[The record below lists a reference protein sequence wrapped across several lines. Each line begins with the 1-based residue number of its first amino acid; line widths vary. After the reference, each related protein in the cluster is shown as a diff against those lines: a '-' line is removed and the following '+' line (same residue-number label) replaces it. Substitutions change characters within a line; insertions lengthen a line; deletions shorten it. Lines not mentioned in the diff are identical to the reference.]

1 MILIIGYGS
10 SGRKV
15 VNYAKT
21 VDKVVVIDKNASIF
35 ESLEN
40 IDFEYIVGDASDKEV
55 LNKAK
60 IKDADTVL
68 ILTNEYEINKK
79 TAELVSE
86 INPKA
91 YLIARGIVKYPNLY
105 DDIKVNK
112 IIYPVEC
119 AAKEVMHEIEKS
131 KLIRKLRDLEEV
143 VNEVKIKF
151 SDLTEH
157 SDAVVINN
165 SVNKGS
171 ADNYN
176 IDKTP
181 FLIIMH
187 NNPDP
192 DSIASALALKRI
204 LEKWGVKSDITYGGK
219 IGMDE
224 NKAMVNL
231 LSIKLTHI
239 DEIDLNRYMGYAIVD
254 ASSSKVIPIDF
265 NSYNID
271 IDIIIDHHS
280 NGDLTARYM
289 DIRPDI
295 GATATILL
303 EYLTHLDTIPQDL
316 ATALYYAICSDTN
329 YFKRKTSKKDFEAAG
344 YLQDLMDPKTLEM
357 IENPEIDTEAMEI
370 LANVILNRKVIKN
383 SITLSYVGMIK
394 NRDALAKTADF
405 LLKMEGIT
413 TTYVFGISGNKIH
426 ISARTKDLRIDVGD
440 IMKKAFG
447 GGGHQSS
454 AAASVELGIF
464 ESVSDKESLRKLVEE
479 AIQTKILSAMGIE
492 EGGEKSKIEQ

>member
-10 SGRKV
+10 FGRKV

-40 IDFEYIVGDASDKEV
+40 IDFEYVVGDASDKEV

-60 IKDADTVL
+60 IKDADTIL

-79 TAELVSE
+79 IAELVSE

-119 AAKEVMHEIEKS
+119 AAREVMHEIEKS

-204 LEKWGVKSDITYGGK
+204 LEKWGVRSDITYGGK

-239 DEIDLNRYMGYAIVD
+239 DEIDLNKYIGYAIVD
-254 ASSSKVIPIDF
+254 ASSSKVLPIDF

-280 NGDLTARYM
+280 NGDLTAKYM

-295 GATATILL
+295 GATATILM
-303 EYLTHLDTIPQDL
+303 EYLTHMDTIPQDL
-316 ATALYYAICSDTN
+316 A
-329 YFKRKTSKKDFEAAG
+329 
-344 YLQDLMDPKTLEM
+344 
-357 IENPEIDTEAMEI
+357 
-370 LANVILNRKVIKN
+370 
-383 SITLSYVGMIK
+383 
-394 NRDALAKTADF
+394 
-405 LLKMEGIT
+405 
-413 TTYVFGISGNKIH
+413 KIG
-426 ISARTKDLRIDVGD
+426 R
-440 IMKKAFG
+440 
-447 GGGHQSS
+447 
-454 AAASVELGIF
+454 ASCRERV
-464 ESVSDKESLRKLVEE
+464 
-479 AIQTKILSAMGIE
+479 
-492 EGGEKSKIEQ
+492 

>member
-1 MILIIGYGS
+1 
-10 SGRKV
+10 
-15 VNYAKT
+15 
-21 VDKVVVIDKNASIF
+21 
-35 ESLEN
+35 
-40 IDFEYIVGDASDKEV
+40 
-55 LNKAK
+55 
-60 IKDADTVL
+60 
-68 ILTNEYEINKK
+68 
-79 TAELVSE
+79 
-86 INPKA
+86 
-91 YLIARGIVKYPNLY
+91 
-105 DDIKVNK
+105 
-112 IIYPVEC
+112 VEC

-239 DEIDLNRYMGYAIVD
+239 DEIDINRYMGYAIVD

-370 LANVILNRKVIKN
+370 LANAILNRKVIKN

-464 ESVSDKESLRKLVEE
+464 ESVSDKQSLRKLVEE
-479 AIQTKILSAMGIE
+479 AIQTKILKVMGIE
-492 EGGEKSKIEQ
+492 EEGEKSKIEQ